1 MHHTYM
7 YQDQGQGSKTQ
18 IYASCVHVSGLRIMD
33 KCIIHMCIVV
43 MCIRID
49 TCIIHACIMI
59 KEVFHLLI
67 IHACIIIKDV
77 LYPRGLKL
85 PEIGKVTSDSQ
96 NRLVRSFVRSSVAD
110 KICRIIDTCTKHTCM
125 LQDQIQNHRYVHH
138 THMRHSQ
145 GSRNRYMHHICMYQD
160 QVSQI
165 YTSYTNACFR
175 VKDRGTQVY
184 ASWIYEHAS

>member
-59 KEVFHLLI
+59 KYVFHLLI

-96 NRLVRSFVRSSVAD
+96 NRLVRPSVRSE
-110 KICRIIDTCTKHTCM
+110 
-125 LQDQIQNHRYVHH
+125 QNLPHH
-138 THMRHSQ
+138 THMRYSQ
-145 GSRNRYMHHICMYQD
+145 GSRITDASYINASCTYQDQEYMHHTKSKRNIDICIIH
-160 QVSQI
+160 VCI
-165 YTSYTNACFR
+165 R
-175 VKDRGTQVY
+175 IKPHG
-184 ASWIYEHAS
+184 